1 MARRS
6 PWHVYS
12 KELSGDL
19 FKACVLFDKSSTNS
33 GIFVKIVFQDV
44 SKPEKITEHVG
55 LHYHLVAMGEA
66 ERFIKR
72 L

>member
-12 KELSGDL
+12 KEFSGDL
-19 FKACVLFDKSSTNS
+19 CKACVLFDKSSTNS

-44 SKPEKITEHVG
+44 SKPEKITEHGG
-55 LHYHLVAMGEA
+55 LHYHLVAMVEA
-66 ERFIKR
+66 ERFIKS

>member
-6 PWHVYS
+6 PVYS

-19 FKACVLFDKSSTNS
+19 CKACRLFDKSTINR
-33 GIFVKIVFQDV
+33 GIFVKNAFQDV
-44 SKPEKITEHVG
+44 SKPEKITEHAG
-55 LHYHLVAMGEA
+55 LHYHLAVME
-66 ERFIKR
+66 KQSV